1 HDQGAHAARLLH
13 VRDRLHRG
21 HALRRGAGTLR
32 SVRAALAG
40 RQDLG
45 AARLS
50 AARRMPGPSI
60 FRAAVA
66 CLIALALF
74 AAAAGPRPV
83 AAQGEHA
90 EDWIALFN
98 GRDLDGWVPKIRGHE
113 LGDNYAETFRV
124 EDGLLTVSY
133 DGYADFGRRFG
144 HLFHRMPFSHY
155 RLRIEY
161 RFVGEPA
168 PNVEEWAY
176 RNSGVMRHAQP
187 PETMAG
193 EQHVT
198 ISAALRSL
206 AGPGDGAARPTG
218 SMCAPGTH
226 VVFRGRLDETHC
238 IQGEAPTIDGDR
250 WVTAEALVLGG
261 ERIVHLID
269 GEPVI
274 EYGGIVYGGG
284 VVSGHRPEMKPDG
297 EPLERGYIALQ
308 SEGHPI
314 QFRRVELLNLKGCM
328 DPGARN
334 YRSHYVEPD
343 PAACAE

>member
-1 HDQGAHAARLLH
+1 MFVAPVPRIVSAWLG
-13 VRDRLHRG
+13 
-21 HALRRGAGTLR
+21 
-32 SVRAALAG
+32 ALA
-40 RQDLG
+40 
-45 AARLS
+45 LS
-50 AARRMPGPSI
+50 AA
-60 FRAAVA
+60 AA
-66 CLIALALF
+66 
-74 AAAAGPRPV
+74 PV
-83 AAQGEHA
+83 AAQDGDA
-90 EDWIALFN
+90 EDWIPLFN
-98 GRDLDGWVPKIRGHE
+98 GRDLDGWVPKIRGHA

-133 DGYADFGRRFG
+133 DGYDDFAGRFG
-144 HLFHRMPFSHY
+144 HLFYSTPFSHY

-168 PNVEEWAY
+168 ANVEEWAY
-176 RNSGVMRHAQP
+176 RNSGVMLHAQP
-187 PETMAG
+187 PETMPVG
-193 EQHVT
+193 QDFP
-198 ISAALRSL
+198 ISVEFQFLGGLS
-206 AGPGDGAARPTG
+206 DGRARPTG
-218 SMCAPGTH
+218 SMCSPGTH